1 VLYEILTLS
10 EPLRGQKVQDT
21 FNKIVSEMPQPPSE
35 RAPHRRIPPRLADIS
50 MKALAKKPED
60 RFQTMREL
68 ITAIR
73 VFRGQALQAA
83 EHGS

>member
-1 VLYEILTLS
+1 
-10 EPLRGQKVQDT
+10 
-21 FNKIVSEMPQPPSE
+21 
-35 RAPHRRIPPRLADIS
+35 